1 MTSYAGIDLHS
12 SNCYLAVID
21 AQQRRLFSKRLPN
34 SMDHILSSLQPFKD
48 ELSGVVVESTYNW
61 YWLVDGLQEEGYRV
75 HLANPSAIQQ
85 YEGLKHTDDKWDAFW
100 LAQLLLLGILP
111 QGYIYPKAERPTRDL
126 LRRRLLFVRH
136 RTAHILSLQSMV
148 ARCCGRRISVNQIKQ
163 LTPADA
169 AALFSDTQLGLTARF
184 QVETIG
190 FLTQQIRSIEKAV
203 LPQVKLRPEFEILLM
218 IPGIGKILA
227 LTIMLEVGD
236 IRRFAKAGNF
246 ASYCRCVKSQKLS
259 NTKKKGEGNRKNG
272 NRYLSWAY
280 VEAANFAVRYSAR
293 AKAFHQRKSANTK
306 NVVAIKAL
314 ANKLARASFYILRD
328 QSAFDEKRL
337 YG

>member
-1 MTSYAGIDLHS
+1 
-12 SNCYLAVID
+12 VID
-21 AQQRRLFSKRLPN
+21 EQQRRLFSKRLPN
-34 SMDHILSSLQPFKD
+34 SLDQVKAALQPFKD
-48 ELSGVVVESTYNW
+48 QLAGVVVESTYNW
-61 YWLVDGLQEEGYRV
+61 YWLVDGLQEDGYRM
-75 HLANPSAIQQ
+75 HLANPSAIRQ
-85 YEGLKHTDDKWDAFW
+85 YEGLKHTDDQSDAFW
-100 LAQLLLLGILP
+100 LAQQLLLGILP

-126 LRRRLLFVRH
+126 LRRRSLFVRH

-148 ARCCGRRISVNQIKQ
+148 TRCCGRRISANQIQQ
-163 LTPADA
+163 LSPSDA
-169 AALFSDTQLGLTARF
+169 EALFSDTQLVFTARCH
-184 QVETIG
+184 VETIG

-203 LPQVKLRPEFEILLM
+203 LPQVKLRPEFVILLTM
-218 IPGIGKILA
+218 PGIGKILA

-236 IRRFAKAGNF
+236 IQRFAKAGNY

-280 VEAANFAVRYSAR
+280 VEAANFAVRYSPR
-293 AKAFHQRKSANTK
+293 AKAFHQRKSAKTK

>member
-1 MTSYAGIDLHS
+1 MQTYAGIDLHS

-21 AQQRRLFSKRLPN
+21 EQQRRLFSKRLPN
-34 SMDHILSSLQPFKD
+34 SLDQILVALQPFKE

-61 YWLVDGLQEEGYRV
+61 YWLVDGLQENGYRM
-75 HLANPSAIQQ
+75 HLANPSAIRQ

-111 QGYIYPKAERPTRDL
+111 QGYIYPKAERPARDL

-148 ARCCGRRISVNQIKQ
+148 QRCCGHGISANEIKK
-163 LTPADA
+163 LTPSEAS
-169 AALFSDTQLGLTARF
+169 ALFSDPQLGLTARF

-203 LPQVKLRPEFEILLM
+203 LPQVKLRPEFEILLT

-236 IRRFAKAGNF
+236 IRRFAKAGNY

-280 VEAANFAVRYSAR
+280 VEAANFAVRHSAR
-293 AKAFHQRKSANTK
+293 AKAFYQRKCAKTK
-306 NVVAIKAL
+306 KVVAIKAL

>member
-1 MTSYAGIDLHS
+1 MKTYAGIDLHS

-21 AQQRRLFSKRLPN
+21 EQQRRLFSKRLPN
-34 SMDHILSSLQPFKD
+34 LLDQILVALQPFKE

-61 YWLVDGLQEEGYRV
+61 YWLVDGLQENGYRM
-75 HLANPSAIQQ
+75 HLADPSAIRQ

-111 QGYIYPKAERPTRDL
+111 QGYIYPKAERPARDL

-148 ARCCGRRISVNQIKQ
+148 QRCCGHGISANEIKK
-163 LTPADA
+163 LTPSEAS
-169 AALFSDTQLGLTARF
+169 ALFSDPQLGLTARF

-203 LPQVKLRPEFEILLM
+203 LPQVKLRPEFEILLT

-236 IRRFAKAGNF
+236 IRRFAKAGNY

-272 NRYLSWAY
+272 NRYPSWAY
-280 VEAANFAVRYSAR
+280 VEAANFAVRHSAR
-293 AKAFHQRKSANTK
+293 AKAFYQRKCAKTK
-306 NVVAIKAL
+306 KVVAIKAL

>member
-1 MTSYAGIDLHS
+1 MQTYAGIDLHS

-21 AQQRRLFSKRLPN
+21 EQQRRLYSKRLPN
-34 SMDHILSSLQPFKD
+34 SLDHILTALHPFKD

-61 YWLVDGLQEEGYRV
+61 YWLVDSLQEQGYRM
-75 HLANPSAIQQ
+75 HLANPSAIRQ

-100 LAQLLLLGILP
+100 LAQLLQLGILP

-148 ARCCGRRISVNQIKQ
+148 QRCCGHGISGNAIKE
-163 LTPADA
+163 LTPPEA
-169 AALFSDTQLGLTARF
+169 AALFSDPQLGLTARF

-190 FLTQQIRSIEKAV
+190 FLSQQIRSIEKAV
-203 LPQVKLRPEFEILLM
+203 LPKVKLRPEFEILLTM
-218 IPGIGKILA
+218 PGIGKILA

-236 IRRFAKAGNF
+236 IRRFAKAGNY
-246 ASYCRCVKSQKLS
+246 ASYCRCVKSEKLS
-259 NTKKKGEGNRKNG
+259 DSKKKGEGNRKNG

-280 VEAANFAVRYSAR
+280 VEAANFAVRYSPR
-293 AKAFHQRKSANTK
+293 AKAFHQRKCTK
-306 NVVAIKAL
+306 TKKVVAIKAL

-328 QSAFDEKRL
+328 QCSFDEKRL

>member
-1 MTSYAGIDLHS
+1 M
-12 SNCYLAVID
+12 
-21 AQQRRLFSKRLPN
+21 
-34 SMDHILSSLQPFKD
+34 
-48 ELSGVVVESTYNW
+48 
-61 YWLVDGLQEEGYRV
+61 
-75 HLANPSAIQQ
+75 HLANPSAIRQ

-126 LRRRLLFVRH
+126 FRRRLLFVRH

-148 ARCCGRRISVNQIKQ
+148 ERCCGRRISVNEIKKM
-163 LTPADA
+163 TPQEA
-169 AALFSDTQLGLTARF
+169 AALFSDPQLGLTARF

-190 FLTQQIRSIEKAV
+190 FLSQQIRSIEKAV
-203 LPQVKLRPEFEILLM
+203 LPQVKLRPEFVILLT

-236 IRRFAKAGNF
+236 IRRFAKAGNY

-293 AKAFHQRKSANTK
+293 AKAFHQRKSAKTK

-328 QSAFDEKRL
+328 QSAFDEERL

>member
-1 MTSYAGIDLHS
+1 MRTYAGIDLHS

-21 AQQRRLFSKRLPN
+21 EQQRRVFSKRLPN
-34 SMDHILSSLQPFKD
+34 SLDHILGALQPFKD

-61 YWLVDGLQEEGYRV
+61 YWLVDGLQENGYRM
-75 HLANPSAIQQ
+75 HLANPSAIRQ

-111 QGYIYPKAERPTRDL
+111 QGYIYPKAERPARDL

-148 ARCCGRRISVNQIKQ
+148 QRCCGHGISANEIKK
-163 LTPADA
+163 LTPQEAS
-169 AALFSDTQLGLTARF
+169 ALFSDPQLGLTARF

-203 LPQVKLRPEFEILLM
+203 LPQVKLRPEFVILLA
-218 IPGIGKILA
+218 ISGIGKILA

-236 IRRFAKAGNF
+236 IGRFAKAGNY

-280 VEAANFAVRYSAR
+280 VEAANYAVRYSPR
-293 AKAFHQRKSANTK
+293 AKAFYQRKCAKTK
-306 NVVAIKAL
+306 KVVAIKAL

>member
-1 MTSYAGIDLHS
+1 MRTYAGIDLHS

-21 AQQRRLFSKRLPN
+21 EQQRRLFSKRLPN
-34 SMDHILSSLQPFKD
+34 SLGHIQAALQPFKD
-48 ELSGVVVESTYNW
+48 ELMGVVVESTYNW
-61 YWLVDGLQEEGYRV
+61 YWLVDGLQEEGYRM
-75 HLANPSAIQQ
+75 HLANPSAIRQ
-85 YEGLKHTDDKWDAFW
+85 YAGLKHIDDRWDAFW
-100 LAQLLLLGILP
+100 LAQLLMLGILP

-136 RTAHILSLQSMV
+136 RTAHILSLQSMLE
-148 ARCCGRRISVNQIKQ
+148 RCCGRRISVNEIKQ
-163 LTPADA
+163 LTPSEAE
-169 AALFSDTQLGLTARF
+169 ALFSETQLGLTARF

-190 FLTQQIRSIEKAV
+190 FLSQQIRSIEKAV
-203 LPQVKLRPEFEILLM
+203 LAKVKLRPEFVILLT

-236 IRRFAKAGNF
+236 IRRFAKAGNY

-259 NTKKKGEGNRKNG
+259 DTKKKGEGNRKNG
-272 NRYLSWAY
+272 TRYLSWAY
-280 VEAANFAVRYSAR
+280 VEAANFAVRHSPR
-293 AKAFHQRKSANTK
+293 AKAFHQRKCAKTK

>member
-1 MTSYAGIDLHS
+1 MQTYAGIDLHS

-21 AQQRRLFSKRLPN
+21 EQQRRLYSKRLPN
-34 SMDHILSSLQPFKD
+34 SLDHILTALQPFKE
-48 ELSGVVVESTYNW
+48 ELSGVVVESTCNW
-61 YWLVDGLQEEGYRV
+61 YWLVDGLQEQGYRM
-75 HLANPSAIQQ
+75 HLANPSAIRQ

-111 QGYIYPKAERPTRDL
+111 QGYIYPKAERPSRDL

-148 ARCCGRRISVNQIKQ
+148 QRCCGHGISGNAIKK
-163 LTPADA
+163 LTPQEA
-169 AALFSDTQLGLTARF
+169 AALFSDPQLGLTARF

-203 LPQVKLRPEFEILLM
+203 LPQVKLRPEFEILLT
-218 IPGIGKILA
+218 IDGIGKILA

-236 IRRFAKAGNF
+236 IRRFAKAGNY

-259 NTKKKGEGNRKNG
+259 DTKKKGEGNRKNG

-280 VEAANFAVRYSAR
+280 VEAANFTVRHSAR
-293 AKAFHQRKSANTK
+293 AKAFYQRKCAKTK
-306 NVVAIKAL
+306 KVVAIKAL

>member
-1 MTSYAGIDLHS
+1 
-12 SNCYLAVID
+12 
-21 AQQRRLFSKRLPN
+21 
-34 SMDHILSSLQPFKD
+34 
-48 ELSGVVVESTYNW
+48 
-61 YWLVDGLQEEGYRV
+61 
-75 HLANPSAIQQ
+75 
-85 YEGLKHTDDKWDAFW
+85 
-100 LAQLLLLGILP
+100 LLLGILP
-111 QGYIYPKAERPTRDL
+111 QGYIYPKAERPGRDL

-148 ARCCGRRISVNQIKQ
+148 QRCCGRGISGNAIKK
-163 LTPADA
+163 LTPPEA
-169 AALFSDTQLGLTARF
+169 AALFSDPQLGLTARF

-203 LPQVKLRPEFEILLM
+203 LPQVKLRPEFEILLTM
-218 IPGIGKILA
+218 PGIGKILA

-236 IRRFAKAGNF
+236 IRRFAKAGNY
-246 ASYCRCVKSQKLS
+246 ASYCRCVESQKIS

-280 VEAANFAVRYSAR
+280 VEAANYAVRYSPR
-293 AKAFHQRKSANTK
+293 AKAFHQRKCAKTK
-306 NVVAIKAL
+306 KVVAIKAL

>member
-34 SMDHILSSLQPFKD
+34 SMDHILSSLRPFKD

>member
-1 MTSYAGIDLHS
+1 MRTYAGIDLHS

-21 AQQRRLFSKRLPN
+21 EQQRKLFSKRLPN
-34 SMDHILSSLQPFKD
+34 SLDHILSALQPFKD
-48 ELSGVVVESTYNW
+48 GLSGVVVESTYNW
-61 YWLVDGLQEEGYRV
+61 YWLVDGLQEQGYRM
-75 HLANPSAIQQ
+75 HLANPSAIRQ

-100 LAQLLLLGILP
+100 LAQLLQLGILP
-111 QGYIYPKAERPTRDL
+111 QGYIYPKAERPARDL

-136 RTAHILSLQSMV
+136 RTAHLLSLQSMV
-148 ARCCGRRISVNQIKQ
+148 HRCCGHGISGNEIKK
-163 LTPADA
+163 LTPQEAS
-169 AALFSDTQLGLTARF
+169 ALFSDPQLGLTARF

-203 LPQVKLRPEFEILLM
+203 LPQVKLRPEFVMLLT

-236 IRRFAKAGNF
+236 IQRFAKAGNY

-259 NTKKKGEGNRKNG
+259 DTKKKGEGNRKNG

-280 VEAANFAVRYSAR
+280 VEAANFAVRHSPR
-293 AKAFHQRKSANTK
+293 AKAFHQRKCAKTMK
-306 NVVAIKAL
+306 AVAIKAL